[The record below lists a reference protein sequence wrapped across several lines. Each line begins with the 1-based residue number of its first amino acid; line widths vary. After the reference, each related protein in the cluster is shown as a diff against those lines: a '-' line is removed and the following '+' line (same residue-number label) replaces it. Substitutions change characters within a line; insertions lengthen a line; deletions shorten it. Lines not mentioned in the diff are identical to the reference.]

1 MPCQGAEFDHLLAS
15 QVRCQVGERVIAE
28 IPVEHELVDRRE
40 QGELT
45 GRHKWRQKTP
55 ESETWAAFLWG
66 LPVLPVLLS
75 VVVLGVTYL

>member
-1 MPCQGAEFDHLLAS
+1 M
-15 QVRCQVGERVIAE
+15 
-28 IPVEHELVDRRE
+28 
-40 QGELT
+40 

-75 VVVLGVTYL
+75 VVVLGVAYL